1 MIIFGYWGKGCV
13 LVGVVGWDGMGVIK
27 KRGGGMKIRME
38 SEIMKGRVG
47 DISFWYNFFILVVIS
62 FIEKKVLICVNY
74 EKLIV

>member
-1 MIIFGYWGKGCV
+1 
-13 LVGVVGWDGMGVIK
+13 MGVIK